1 MIEERHLLSFV
12 TNDDGS
18 MVTIHADLAGVDLLI
33 EELVRLRDQ
42 LNRDECPHTHLHSTE
57 VPDGELS
64 TAKLRDQPTEIHS
77 VHHVK
82 MYGWNREW
90 KHRHGL
96 MENR

>member
-1 MIEERHLLSFV
+1 MSEASHLLSFV

-18 MVTIHADLAGVDLLI
+18 MVTIHADLAGVNLLI
-33 EELVRLRDQ
+33 AELVRLRDQ
-42 LNRDECPHTHLHSTE
+42 LNLDECPHTHLHSFE
-57 VPDGELS
+57 EADGQLS

-82 MYGWNREW
+82 IYGWNREW

-96 MENR
+96 METR